1 MTRKLH
7 GAAAAVMVVAVWAA
21 SGCASETEQQRRDR
35 EEKMRQD
42 AASVTEK
49 AKPALQAAGKEIN
62 QAADRAAED
71 AKAAVQGAKEGWAN
85 GKEPLVNL
93 NTAAPEDLTG
103 LPGID
108 IHQAHAIVQ
117 HRPYADKHEL
127 VTRKIL
133 TPSAYDQ
140 ISDKI
145 TAN

>member
-1 MTRKLH
+1 MTVKFH
-7 GAAAAVMVVAVWAA
+7 GAITVVLVVGMAVMM
-21 SGCASETEQQRRDR
+21 GCATETDQQRRDR

-42 AASVTEK
+42 AAHVTEQ

-71 AKAAVQGAKEGWAN
+71 AKAAVQGAKEGWS
-85 GKEPLVNL
+85 GDHQPLVNL

-108 IHQAHAIVQ
+108 VNQAHAIVQ

-145 TAN
+145 TAQ

>member
-7 GAAAAVMVVAVWAA
+7 SVLTVMMVVAMVALI
-21 SGCASETEQQRRDR
+21 GCASETDQQRKDR
-35 EEKMRQD
+35 EDKMRQD
-42 AASVTEK
+42 AANVTEK

-71 AKAAVQGAKEGWAN
+71 AKAAVQGAKDGWT
-85 GKEPLVNL
+85 KDHPSLINL

-103 LPGID
+103 LPGVD
-108 IHQAHAIVQ
+108 IHMAHAIVQ
-117 HRPYADKHEL
+117 NRPYADTHQL
-127 VTRKIL
+127 VTRKVM
-133 TPSAYDQ
+133 TQSAYDQ